1 MMVTASRRA
10 IVAGAAALLALPR
23 GAWAMTGDDAQLRAA
38 LDALPK
44 DGDPATKLAT
54 LRDFDPERLSLPA
67 RLDLIAVREGLA
79 IDDAIM
85 RRFAVAD
92 PVKGYGTATPTDRP
106 AWFALLL
113 RRRLGDVDIAAAR
126 RRLEAARDH
135 LLIRTNRLLR
145 KVGREEGTTGARFSA
160 LFAEERWLYSDDEVG
175 RDRAVA
181 DMNRMLAV
189 RRRQVPLAF
198 AAVPP
203 WCLDVR
209 AARVSRADEIAGKSG
224 RRELP
229 VPGRAGGYYVDLN
242 EIRRRPSWT
251 LPSVV
256 AHELLPG
263 HMIQLPIEA
272 VAHPHPLR
280 LDYTPAFAEG
290 WGVYAEQLAGAEGAF
305 ADPMAQLGHLHWLLF
320 RVGRGLV
327 DIAIHCDGWPVERAR
342 AQLVDWQGE
351 PAYFAPFDRD
361 LARIVAEPASR
372 AAEAL
377 AWLAI
382 ADRAPRPVKARKP
395 FHRAMLA
402 GGRKRM
408 TLA

>member
-1 MMVTASRRA
+1 MTVTASRRA
-10 IVAGAAALLALPR
+10 VVAGAAALLAMPR
-23 GAWAMTGDDAQLRAA
+23 GAWAITGDDARLRAT
-38 LDALPK
+38 LDAFRK
-44 DGDPATKLAT
+44 GSDPRDRLAT

-79 IDDAIM
+79 IDAAIM
-85 RRFAVAD
+85 RRFAVAE
-92 PVKGYGTATPTDRP
+92 PVKGYATANSADRP

-113 RRRLGDVDIAAAR
+113 QRCFGTVDIALAR
-126 RRLEAARDH
+126 RRLESECD
-135 LLIRTNRLLR
+135 RLLAR
-145 KVGREEGTTGARFSA
+145 ADRLFRRIGHNKGSTGARFTA
-160 LFAEERWLYSDDEVG
+160 LFADTRWLYSDDEAG

-198 AAVPP
+198 DAVPP
-203 WCLDVR
+203 WCLDVH

-229 VPGRAGGYYVDLN
+229 VPGRAGAYYVDLN

-280 LDYTPAFAEG
+280 LEYTPAFAEG

>member
-1 MMVTASRRA
+1 MMITASRRA

-23 GAWAMTGDDAQLRAA
+23 AAWAMSGEDARLRAT
-38 LDALPK
+38 LDGLPK
-44 DGDPATKLAT
+44 RGDPRAGLAA
-54 LRDFDPERLSLPA
+54 LRDVDPARLSLPA

-92 PVKGYGTATPTDRP
+92 PVKGYATAAPADRP
-106 AWFALLL
+106 PWFALLL
-113 RRRLGDVDIAAAR
+113 RRRLGDVDTIAAR
-126 RRLEAARDH
+126 RRLEDARDH
-135 LLIRTNRLLR
+135 LLIRADRLLR
-145 KVGREEGTTGARFSA
+145 RLGRDRGTTGARFAA
-160 LFAEERWLYSDDEVG
+160 LFADERWLYSDDEAG
-175 RDRAVA
+175 RDHAVA
-181 DMNRMLAV
+181 DMNRMLAM

-198 AAVPP
+198 DSVPL

-209 AARVSRADEIAGKSG
+209 AARVSRAEEIAGKSG
-224 RRELP
+224 RRALP
-229 VPGRAGGYYVDLN
+229 APGRGGAYYVDLN
-242 EIRRRPSWT
+242 EIRRRPRWT

-263 HMIQLPIEA
+263 HMIQLPIEVA
-272 VAHPHPLR
+272 AHPHPLR
-280 LDYTPAFAEG
+280 LEYTPAFAEG
-290 WGVYAEQLAGAEGAF
+290 WGIYAEQLAAAEGAF
-305 ADPMAQLGHLHWLLF
+305 GDPMAELGHLHWLLF

-327 DIAIHCDGWPVERAR
+327 DIAIHIDGWSVERAR

-361 LARIVAEPASR
+361 LARIVAEPATR

-382 ADRAPRPVKARKP
+382 ADRAPRAVAARKP